1 MADDLGFGD
10 TAKAR
15 PKLDLTGFDTPK
27 PVGNAEGEGKSV
39 DRAADRA
46 AERAGFTSREP
57 SERVFRERKTKEP
70 TDQLFVRGPLSVI
83 NRYKTHC
90 NETGM
95 SYGELL
101 EDLMKRAGI

>member
-1 MADDLGFGD
+1 MVDDLGFGD
-10 TAKAR
+10 AAKAR
-15 PKLDLTGFDTPK
+15 PKLDLTGFDAPK
-27 PVGNAEGEGKSV
+27 PVAKVEAEGKN
-39 DRAADRA
+39 ADRVA
-46 AERAGFTSREP
+46 DRAGFTSREP
-57 SERVFRERKTKEP
+57 SERVFRERKAKEP